1 MKNHDLSRL
10 TFLVVDDLNTQRDLM
25 KSLLWEAGITKLSF
39 ASDGQHAIQKIA
51 KTNYDVI
58 LCDYNLGCHSPN
70 GQQIFEESQ
79 RLGLLKPSTIF
90 IMVTA
95 EPISVLAHNTLSA
108 PDDYISKP
116 INTDILCKRI
126 DAINS
131 KKQVFKGVYTEINR
145 KRYDRAISL
154 CDKMAKKHKK
164 YKLEFAKIRAG
175 LCYKTDRIDDAKI
188 IYTLI
193 SKKKNTIWAELGLAK
208 VALRDKS
215 YDKAILHSK
224 QIIEQHGT
232 LIEAYHL
239 LAEGYTGKHLYIN
252 AQNTLENAIQLSP
265 HIIQSHQILGQTAL
279 QANNITVAIAAYK
292 QAIKL
297 GKNLFNMTIDDQLG
311 LARAYMHGQH
321 FTEANAV
328 LSSIAE
334 PLRSDGINQLRLQIF
349 LCHLEYQQGHIS
361 AAKQGWKTVQILAEN
376 FAGQTT
382 LTLCR
387 EILDGAKLFKDT
399 QAAMALGIK
408 SHIVEHEV
416 SDEIDKIKEINKKG
430 IALYEEGCLQEAL
443 EYFEKA
449 VNNLPDNTGILL
461 NYVQLLLEESRE
473 LGFDDESLA
482 DIKRYLRKVKQL
494 DPSNRRRLFLQKALQ
509 TLLSA

>member
-1 MKNHDLSRL
+1 M
-10 TFLVVDDLNTQRDLM
+10 
-25 KSLLWEAGITKLSF
+25 
-39 ASDGQHAIQKIA
+39 
-51 KTNYDVI
+51 
-58 LCDYNLGCHSPN
+58 
-70 GQQIFEESQ
+70 
-79 RLGLLKPSTIF
+79 
-90 IMVTA
+90 
-95 EPISVLAHNTLSA
+95 
-108 PDDYISKP
+108 
-116 INTDILCKRI
+116 
-126 DAINS
+126 
-131 KKQVFKGVYTEINR
+131 
-145 KRYDRAISL
+145 
-154 CDKMAKKHKK
+154 
-164 YKLEFAKIRAG
+164 
-175 LCYKTDRIDDAKI
+175 
-188 IYTLI
+188 
-193 SKKKNTIWAELGLAK
+193 
-208 VALRDKS
+208 
-215 YDKAILHSK
+215 
-224 QIIEQHGT
+224 
-232 LIEAYHL
+232 
-239 LAEGYTGKHLYIN
+239 
-252 AQNTLENAIQLSP
+252 
-265 HIIQSHQILGQTAL
+265 
-279 QANNITVAIAAYK
+279 
-292 QAIKL
+292 
-297 GKNLFNMTIDDQLG
+297 LF
-311 LARAYMHGQH
+311 
-321 FTEANAV
+321 
-328 LSSIAE
+328 
-334 PLRSDGINQLRLQIF
+334 RS
-349 LCHLEYQQGHIS
+349 LEYQQGHIS

>member
-193 SKKKNTIWAELGLAK
+193 SKKKKYYLG
-208 VALRDKS
+208 
-215 YDKAILHSK
+215 
-224 QIIEQHGT
+224 
-232 LIEAYHL
+232 
-239 LAEGYTGKHLYIN
+239 
-252 AQNTLENAIQLSP
+252 
-265 HIIQSHQILGQTAL
+265 
-279 QANNITVAIAAYK
+279 
-292 QAIKL
+292 
-297 GKNLFNMTIDDQLG
+297 
-311 LARAYMHGQH
+311 
-321 FTEANAV
+321 
-328 LSSIAE
+328 
-334 PLRSDGINQLRLQIF
+334 
-349 LCHLEYQQGHIS
+349 
-361 AAKQGWKTVQILAEN
+361 
-376 FAGQTT
+376 
-382 LTLCR
+382 
-387 EILDGAKLFKDT
+387 
-399 QAAMALGIK
+399 
-408 SHIVEHEV
+408 
-416 SDEIDKIKEINKKG
+416 
-430 IALYEEGCLQEAL
+430 
-443 EYFEKA
+443 
-449 VNNLPDNTGILL
+449 
-461 NYVQLLLEESRE
+461 
-473 LGFDDESLA
+473 
-482 DIKRYLRKVKQL
+482 
-494 DPSNRRRLFLQKALQ
+494 
-509 TLLSA
+509 